1 LRGFFVF
8 NYFGFYMG
16 AFVISKKDEDHYKF
30 VYTSRKGKIVFTS
43 MTYELK
49 MDCES
54 DIEIIKAKAETA
66 LCLKF
71 KASSGKYFYKL
82 IIDSKIYA
90 VSRKFNT
97 ELRLAKGIA
106 EVALYVPKAEV
117 LDFTGAD
124 IFADLP

>member
-1 LRGFFVF
+1 
-8 NYFGFYMG
+8 MG

-49 MDCES
+49 MDCEN
-54 DIEIIKAKAETA
+54 DIEIIRENAETA

-71 KASSGKYFYKL
+71 KASNGKFYYKL
-82 IIDSKIYA
+82 IINSKIYA

-97 ELRLAKGIA
+97 ELRLAKGVA
-106 EVALYVPKAEV
+106 EVALYVSKAET

-124 IFADLP
+124 IFAD